1 MSLVSYRF
9 RRPFWPVTLVSGA
22 MALLLFLS
30 LLLLY
35 TQTRQWQYLALSGL
49 GAVVVLAHG
58 VGWWLARWRRRFQ
71 LAVWLIAAVQ
81 IAGSVLAPLFLA
93 DYWIVGLFLL
103 AVVPIEIGIADQ
115 PRRMPMS
122 AVITLLGASAMVATD
137 LLYAP
142 SRLVILTS
150 LFGAVFLALG
160 LLTLHIGLL
169 GFLLWYLRLRPG
181 ARYYTRLDLATQFAL
196 VFTAISAASIFVVTG
211 VLTAQLRTSQIK
223 EVGQHFQT
231 LAQSDAERVG
241 NALERQI
248 DALTT
253 LSRLDSV
260 LVEGLTATNAEY
272 QMAEPDADRLLK
284 ERDQQWQ
291 TSPENSPFVLA
302 YRNNEQTLA
311 LSRFR
316 GANTFHNNIFLTDRL
331 GGLVAAQGE
340 KPASFYFGGEAWW
353 QAAWHHGQ
361 GDTYLGEL
369 RIDPETKAASI
380 FMAVG
385 VINPQTNQII
395 GVLAST
401 YDLQAIQRDIS
412 VARAQTTGEVNL
424 LAPDGVLI
432 AGPDQQAIGQQTWS
446 SLKTSGVL
454 PPEADRQQAPRP
466 GWLMG
471 TDSRGNAAVLAHAP
485 LITTSRVNL
494 GPLAAL
500 GWQVLVSDS
509 QANALAEVMTVVVL
523 AASATARAIARPIE
537 ALTTTAASISEG
549 HLDQRAEPVGPVEMV
564 TLAEAFNTLTGR
576 LRSLIN
582 NLQDQV
588 AQRTAQLEARVEQL
602 AALNRIAQTLASVHD
617 LQAALEIIAREMVE
631 LVDTHNTGIALLNE
645 SRTELTVVASYS
657 RDPDQPSSVGLQIPV
672 EGNPSSSLVIET
684 GRSIIVPRPQNSHL
698 TAAVHELMRALGI
711 ECLMVVPLLA
721 RGEVIGTIGLTT
733 NQVGQEFTPAQMRLA
748 ETVAGQIAGAIENA
762 RLFTEMQRAK
772 EAAEAANEAK
782 SAFLANVSHELRTP
796 LTSVLGFAKI
806 IRKRLEERIFPA
818 VQTEDVKT
826 RRAISQVKEN
836 IAIIISEGD
845 RLTSLINDVLDLAK
859 IEAGRMEW
867 HMQPL
872 AMNEVI
878 DQAIAATSGLFE
890 PEALELVRDL
900 EDGLPQVIG
909 DRDRLVQVVINL
921 LSNAAKFTK
930 QGSVSCCVRRVNN
943 QIVVSVIDTGVG
955 VAEDHRYSIF
965 EKFTQVG
972 GDTLTGKPRG
982 TGLGLP
988 ICKDIVEHHGG
999 HIWVESELGRGSN
1012 FSFTLP
1018 CGAEASPGSDD
1029 GEETLE
1035 LAPDRLANQ
1044 KILPKQQNTSQ
1055 SDNSQEGNQ

>member
-1 MSLVSYRF
+1 
-9 RRPFWPVTLVSGA
+9 
-22 MALLLFLS
+22 MALVILLS

-35 TQTRQWQYLALSGL
+35 AQTRQWQYLALSGL
-49 GAVVVLAHG
+49 AAVVLLAHG

-71 LAVWLIAAVQ
+71 LAIWLIAAVQ
-81 IAGSVLAPLFLA
+81 IVSSVLAPLFLA
-93 DYWIVGLFLL
+93 DYWIIGLFLL

-137 LLYAP
+137 LLYIP
-142 SRLVILTS
+142 SRLVLLTD
-150 LFGAVFLALG
+150 LYGAVFVALG
-160 LLTLHIGLL
+160 LLTLHLGLL

-211 VLTAQLRTSQIK
+211 VLTVQLRNSQIQ

-231 LAQSDAERVG
+231 LAESNAERVG

-248 DALTT
+248 NALTT

-260 LVEGLTATNAEY
+260 LVEGLTAANAEY
-272 QMAEPDADRLLK
+272 QMDEPEADRLLK
-284 ERDQQWQ
+284 EREQQWQ

-302 YRNNEQTLA
+302 YRSNDQTLA

-340 KPASFYFGGEAWW
+340 KPAMYYFGDEAWW

-361 GDTYLGEL
+361 GDVYLGDL
-369 RIDPETKAASI
+369 RIDPDTKSASI

-385 VINPQTNQII
+385 VINPQTNQTI

-401 YDLQAIQRDIS
+401 YDLRAIQRDIS
-412 VARAQTTGEVNL
+412 VARAQTTGDVNL

-432 AGPDQQAIGQQTWS
+432 AGPDQQTIGQPAWS
-446 SLKTSGVL
+446 SLMASGIL
-454 PPEADRQQAPRP
+454 PADADRQQPP
-466 GWLMG
+466 GPAWLLG

-494 GPLAAL
+494 GPLSAL
-500 GWQVLVSDS
+500 GWQVVISDS
-509 QANALAEVMTVVVL
+509 QANALAEVTRSTKVASLVGLLVMTLVVL
-523 AASATARAIARPIE
+523 VANATARVIARPIE

-549 HLDQRAEPVGPVEMV
+549 HLDQRAEPVGPVELV

-1044 KILPKQQNTSQ
+1044 KILPRQQNTSQ